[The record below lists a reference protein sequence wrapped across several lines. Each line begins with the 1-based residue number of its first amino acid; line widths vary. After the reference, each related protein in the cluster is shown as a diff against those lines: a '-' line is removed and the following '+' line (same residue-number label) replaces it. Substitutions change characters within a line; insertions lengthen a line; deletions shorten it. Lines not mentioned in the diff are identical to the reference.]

1 MKHVKNIILPHKMP
15 VLHYNVFV
23 SISIILTGIGRK
35 GTGAMKRGEPSMPDA
50 Q

>member
-1 MKHVKNIILPHKMP
+1 MP